1 MAIEEKYAL
10 ITGSS
15 RGIGRGIAL
24 GLAGSGVKVAVHY
37 FQNDSAASETLEQIR
52 KRGSD
57 GFIVQ
62 ADVTRPDQITGMVRK
77 VKAEFGHLDIFISN
91 ARPEASKF
99 FQSPL
104 DISLEQW
111 DTAFDSQGKAFLV
124 GVREALPVMRDGG
137 RILAITYAQGSR
149 NRRPSAMGGYG
160 SSESRPRIISQIL
173 CRSRRQA
180 RDHGERD

>member
-24 GLAGSGVKVAVHY
+24 GLADSGVKVAVHY

-124 GVREALPVMRDGG
+124 GVREGTVHSDRRCLREQHRRLPVAAERAGVPLPRD
-137 RILAITYAQGSR
+137 L
-149 NRRPSAMGGYG
+149 
-160 SSESRPRIISQIL
+160 
-173 CRSRRQA
+173 
-180 RDHGERD
+180 ERVEVRGVDLVERGVA